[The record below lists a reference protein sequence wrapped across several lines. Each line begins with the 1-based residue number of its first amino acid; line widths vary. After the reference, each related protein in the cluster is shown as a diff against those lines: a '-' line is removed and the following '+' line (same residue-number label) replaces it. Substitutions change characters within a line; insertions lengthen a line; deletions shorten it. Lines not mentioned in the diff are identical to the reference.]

1 MMYQLYFNPETGRAK
16 NLVKSAAT
24 LDELAALINVPA
36 EALKATV
43 ETYNKAVDGEAEDE
57 FGRSFDATPSAYSLA
72 VNKIEGDKFYAIP
85 LKALVVMTLG
95 GVSIDMQAHVLD
107 ESGNVIPGLYAAG
120 ECTGG
125 IWGKFVS
132 GGTGVMGPITFG
144 RIAGR
149 TAMTDTLAEGYTVK
163 AASNLFDASLFE
175 KETASAD
182 RFDMSKTLK
191 DGEYTA
197 TVEGQEGQMTVK
209 TTIADGK
216 ISAVEIVEQHETAG
230 VADKAISDLPAAIVA
245 ENSVNVDTISGCT
258 LSSGRILDAVTDCL
272 NQASAQ

>member
-1 MMYQLYFNPETGRAK
+1 MK
-16 NLVKSAAT
+16 
-24 LDELAALINVPA
+24 AAL
-36 EALKATV
+36 
-43 ETYNKAVDGEAEDE
+43 
-57 FGRSFDATPSAYSLA
+57 F
-72 VNKIEGDKFYAIP
+72 
-85 LKALVVMTLG
+85 
-95 GVSIDMQAHVLD
+95 
-107 ESGNVIPGLYAAG
+107 IPGLYAAG

-245 ENSVNVDTISGCT
+245 EKTPSTSTRSRAARCPAAESWMRSLT
-258 LSSGRILDAVTDCL
+258 A
-272 NQASAQ
+272 